1 MTSLPHSSLARCLPG
16 ALLVAALAAGAVL
29 ADDAEKYTL
38 RYSFQPGEVLRWDVV
53 HRGRVRTTYGGATKA
68 TETVSKS
75 VKVWRVKE
83 VHDDRSATFE
93 QSVEDVDMWQ
103 KLTGRDEIR
112 YNSRTDKKPPLG
124 FEDAAKRV
132 GVPLARIT
140 LDPRGKTLR
149 RENLVPSPTT
159 DNEGELTIPLPEEP
173 VAVGETWSEQ
183 HELSLPLEQGGV
195 KKILIQQSFT
205 LVGVKTGVATIEIA
219 NRILTPVNNPALE
232 AKLIERES
240 RGTVRFDVD
249 AGRILSQQMDVDKR
263 VVGFRGP
270 ESCLQYLTRSTETL
284 LPEAP
289 AVAQRPAG

>member
-1 MTSLPHSSLARCLPG
+1 MTFRPYSPLARCLPV
-16 ALLVAALAAGAVL
+16 ALFITAVL
-29 ADDAEKYTL
+29 GGRTVAGDAEKYTL
-38 RYSFQPGEVLRWDVV
+38 RYRFQPGEVLRWDVV
-53 HRGRVRTTYGGATKA
+53 HRGHVRTTFGGATKA

-83 VHDDRSATFE
+83 VRDDRSATFE

-112 YNSRTDKKPPLG
+112 YNSRNDKKPPRG

-132 GVPLARIT
+132 GVPLVRVT
-140 LDPRGKTLR
+140 LDSRGKTLK
-149 RENLVPSPTT
+149 RENLVSSPTT
-159 DNEGELTIPLPEEP
+159 DNQGELTIPLPEGP
-173 VAVGETWSEQ
+173 VAVGETWSEE
-183 HELSLPLEQGGV
+183 HDLNLPLEQGGI
-195 KKILIQQSFT
+195 KKILILQSFT

-219 NRILTPVNNPALE
+219 NRILTPVSNPALE

-249 AGRILSQQMDVDKR
+249 AGRILSQQTDLDKR

-284 LPEAP
+284 LPDVP
-289 AVAQRPAG
+289 AVAQRPK